1 MSHPPTALLVQ
12 SAAVGTWNAQTVVAG
27 DPDEVLALL
36 TEPDIIARW
45 APIEFELVDQRNR
58 RLRAGDTVRVRGY
71 LAGRCLEFLVE
82 VFVAGSGRLCLSASG
97 PIQLDVE
104 YVARARDGGSLVGAT
119 VSVSGRGLIGRM
131 LAQATD
137 ALLAAGALS
146 GAVSRLG
153 RELDE
158 RPSGMRHTAPAAL
171 EPALAA

>member
-1 MSHPPTALLVQ
+1 MA
-12 SAAVGTWNAQTVVAG
+12 TWNAQTVVAG
-27 DPDEVLALL
+27 SPDEVLAVL

-45 APIEFELVDQRNR
+45 APIDFELVDRRNM
-58 RLRAGDTVRVRGY
+58 RLCAGDTVRVRGY

-82 VFVAGSGRLCLSASG
+82 VFVAGGGRLCLSASG

-131 LAQATD
+131 LSQATD
-137 ALLAAGALS
+137 AMLAAGALS
-146 GAVSRLG
+146 GAVSRIG

-158 RPSGMRHTAPAAL
+158 RPSRRRPAATPAL